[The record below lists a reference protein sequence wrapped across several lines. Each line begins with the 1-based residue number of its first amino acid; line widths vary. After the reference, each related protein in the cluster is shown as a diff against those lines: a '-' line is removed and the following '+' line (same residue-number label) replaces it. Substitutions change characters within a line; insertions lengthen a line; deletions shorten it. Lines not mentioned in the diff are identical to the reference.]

1 MVATHTSLLSC
12 SPSPLVPARRAPVLC
27 YTPCSSPSKGMV
39 GSGARS
45 QIRRAL
51 LHACMHVH
59 VSCLSWRA
67 HWARAG
73 PGCPPQRKALH
84 VMTCMTHY
92 HWAST
97 RALDMRATMSLG
109 ARGRVAVAPVVG
121 SSACFGPPRFV
132 LVCLLPVCL
141 PFFFSICL
149 PACHAAVTL
158 VTPVG
163 HDSCGSPARLDLF
176 HDTLPCS

>member
-1 MVATHTSLLSC
+1 MTPTPCYTAADDLGQVAQGSSC
-12 SPSPLVPARRAPVLC
+12 RPSTRASNPHPSYCAALTNLFPHLVGWGCEGGKGARGGYNGSDAHISIKLQSQSACPARRAPVLC

-73 PGCPPQRKALH
+73 PGYPPQRKALH

-97 RALDMRATMSLG
+97 RALDMRATVSLG
-109 ARGRVAVAPVVG
+109 RAREGRGGAG
-121 SSACFGPPRFV
+121 GW
-132 LVCLLPVCL
+132 
-141 PFFFSICL
+141 
-149 PACHAAVTL
+149 
-158 VTPVG
+158 
-163 HDSCGSPARLDLF
+163 
-176 HDTLPCS
+176 